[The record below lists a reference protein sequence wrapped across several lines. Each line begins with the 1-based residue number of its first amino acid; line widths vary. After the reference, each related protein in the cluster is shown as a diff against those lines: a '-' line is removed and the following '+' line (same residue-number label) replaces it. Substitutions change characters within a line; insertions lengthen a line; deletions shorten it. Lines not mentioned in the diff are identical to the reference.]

1 MLKIRVFGSTYSCGL
16 GRKVQ
21 RKGGLQVST
30 KRRQS
35 MVRVSTRRHTFGV
48 GVGPYADGVIFL
60 GISSCMLLSSGRWH
74 LLSETSLDRFF
85 AKS

>member
-1 MLKIRVFGSTYSCGL
+1 
-16 GRKVQ
+16 
-21 RKGGLQVST
+21 
-30 KRRQS
+30 